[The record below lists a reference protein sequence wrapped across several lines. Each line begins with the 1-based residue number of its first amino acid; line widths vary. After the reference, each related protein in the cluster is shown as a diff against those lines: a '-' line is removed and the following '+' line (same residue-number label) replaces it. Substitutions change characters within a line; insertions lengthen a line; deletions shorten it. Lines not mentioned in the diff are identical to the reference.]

1 MHVVIVGASLAG
13 TRTAQALRM
22 KGFDGTIT
30 LLGEEDRLP
39 YDRPPLSKE
48 HLHPGP
54 PTPPTPLLDE
64 EKLSALDLDLR
75 LGTRA
80 VRLDPRARQVETA
93 TGERVP
99 YDHVV
104 LATGSRPRTWPLAG
118 ERRGIL
124 VLRTA
129 ADADLLREA
138 LDERPRVA
146 VLGGG
151 FIGSEVAA
159 AARQRG
165 LDVTVIEMLDA
176 PMAAAL
182 GPRVGRL
189 LGRLHAEAGVGLR
202 CGTTV
207 AQVRG
212 SERVEQLVLAD
223 GTVLDADLVVVGIGA
238 VPAVEWLAGS
248 GLDIANGVVCDQAL
262 RAVGH
267 DNVYAAGDIAN
278 WPHPLFGRLRVEH
291 WTNAQEHAS
300 LVAAAILGDARPAD
314 AVPYVWSDQYGR
326 RIQIVGRPHHSHLAT
341 VIEDAE
347 SGRHVAVYEDQGQV
361 RGVLTIDA
369 PKLMLR
375 GRRAIAGGQSAGDLI
390 AAMGLEACGAQ
401 A

>member
-22 KGFDGTIT
+22 KGFDGPVT
-30 LLGEEDRLP
+30 LLGEETQLP

-54 PTPPTPLLDE
+54 PVPPTPLLDE
-64 EKLSALDLDLR
+64 ERLSALDLDLR
-75 LGTRA
+75 LGTTA
-80 VRLDPRARQVETA
+80 VGLDIGARQVQTA

-118 ERRGIL
+118 DLSGIL
-124 VLRTA
+124 MLRTA
-129 ADADLLREA
+129 ADADLLRAA
-138 LDERPRVA
+138 LDQRPRVA

-165 LDVTVIEMLDA
+165 LDVTVIEMLAA
-176 PMAAAL
+176 PMAAGL

-207 AQVRG
+207 TQVRG
-212 SERVEQLVLAD
+212 SGRVEQLVLAD
-223 GTVLDADLVVVGIGA
+223 GTALDTDLVVVGIGA

-248 GLDIANGVVCDQAL
+248 GLDLANGVVCDETL
-262 RAVGH
+262 RAVGA

-278 WPHPLFGRLRVEH
+278 WPHPRFGRLRVEH

-300 LVAAAILGDARPAD
+300 LVAGAILGEARPAD

-326 RIQIVGRPHHSHLAT
+326 RIQIVGRPHHSHAVT

-347 SGRHVAVYEDQGQV
+347 TGRHVAVYEDGGQV
-361 RGVLTIDA
+361 SGLLTIDA

-375 GRRAIAGGQSAGDLI
+375 GRRAIAAGQPAGDLI
-390 AAMGLEACGAQ
+390 AALGLPAQ
-401 A
+401 ALT